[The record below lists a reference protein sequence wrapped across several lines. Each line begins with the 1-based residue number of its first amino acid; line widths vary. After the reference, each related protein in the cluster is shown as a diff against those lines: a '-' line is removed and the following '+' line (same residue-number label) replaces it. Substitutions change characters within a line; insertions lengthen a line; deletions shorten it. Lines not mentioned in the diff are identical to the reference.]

1 MIAATVLGLA
11 AAFLFALSA
20 FMQAARGAVN
30 GDAHSLRN
38 ALGVTRL
45 VRNLVRSRIWLA
57 GWMTNLCGV
66 GTQAA
71 ALKVGSVATV
81 QPLMS
86 AMSVT
91 NPVASFALGMLAFDT
106 PVPTD
111 PGVVA
116 AIAASLA
123 MIALGVI
130 GLANASNTRRL
141 YHAADDGDTDA
152 ALRDVGDTAEPD
164 MRRRAVL

>member
-1 MIAATVLGLA
+1 VSRRSASWLASLLTGVAAGLCHAMTAVFLKLTVENLFHCGGVATALDWPLYALA
-11 AAFLFALSA
+11 ASALSGMLLGQIA
-20 FMQAARGAVN
+20 FASG
-30 GDAHSLRN
+30 
-38 ALGVTRL
+38 
-45 VRNLVRSRIWLA
+45 
-57 GWMTNLCGV
+57 
-66 GTQAA
+66 
-71 ALKVGSVATV
+71 
-81 QPLMS
+81 PLPPAIA

-141 YHAADDGDTDA
+141 YHAADDGDTDV